1 MPQYLL
7 FDLETTG
14 LPLNFKLPYTYV
26 ENWPRIVQFSWCV
39 ADHTGKCGE
48 IQDFIVKPDGF
59 PIPPESSNIHG
70 ITHEIAVKDGIG
82 LKEVL
87 DRFMADAIK
96 CDYLVAHN
104 LQFDI
109 NVLCSEFHRM
119 GDTLGGNRVFSIK
132 GICTKDETTEWCK
145 LRPFRY
151 GAWKWPK
158 LSELYYIL
166 FNEHIDPVKAHNSKY
181 DVEILSRCFFNLLDK
196 GLISSSHV
204 RTLRNGKCFVKC

>member
-1 MPQYLL
+1 MPRYFL

-26 ENWPRIVQFSWCV
+26 ENWPRIVQFSWLV
-39 ADHTGKCGE
+39 ADHTGKGGD
-48 IQDFIVKPDGF
+48 IQDFIIKPDGF
-59 PIPPESSNIHG
+59 VVPRESSDVHG
-70 ITHEIAVKDGIG
+70 ITHEMAVKEGID

-87 DRFMADAIK
+87 DKFMADAK
-96 CDYLVAHN
+96 TCDHIVAHN
-104 LQFDI
+104 LQFDR
-109 NVLCSEFHRM
+109 NVLCSELYRM
-119 GDTLGGNRVFSIK
+119 GDTKLCDWVVGVK

-151 GAWKWPK
+151 GTWKWPK
-158 LSELYYIL
+158 LSELHYIL

-181 DVEILSRCFFNLLDK
+181 DVEILSRCFFNLLDR
-196 GLISSSHV
+196 GLILSSHV